1 MCVCS
6 SVYVQSRIERS
17 NEVQSVISKE
27 QRKRRKRKRRRKK
40 INKLKLWPKASK
52 VAIAPVSVI
61 IMNSTAPV
69 ECLLGLASARND
81 ASKQKEGGTL
91 KNKMYNAHT
100 HTHKPG
106 QFIGEVLRT
115 WKSCCM

>member
-1 MCVCS
+1 MRFRVS
-6 SVYVQSRIERS
+6 FQKNKEKEENA
-17 NEVQSVISKE
+17 NEE
-27 QRKRRKRKRRRKK
+27 GKK

-81 ASKQKEGGTL
+81 ASKQKEGGTP

-100 HTHKPG
+100 HTHTHKPG
-106 QFIGEVLRT
+106 QFIGKVLRT